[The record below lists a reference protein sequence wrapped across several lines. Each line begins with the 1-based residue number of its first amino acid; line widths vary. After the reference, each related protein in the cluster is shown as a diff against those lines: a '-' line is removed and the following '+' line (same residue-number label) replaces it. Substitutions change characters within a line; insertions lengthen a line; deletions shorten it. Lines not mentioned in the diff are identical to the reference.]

1 MVQKWRRN
9 YKRMTG
15 SIEDLDRSVLWK
27 KARQNKNGEYDDKTI
42 MEQAARIDELTK
54 QKSDGSLK
62 TEGCNDILTMAL
74 GTPESSSRVRG
85 VGNSVTP
92 STYFHLPRRGN
103 QSHWEKK
110 CNDLEAVVVQ
120 LQTRLS
126 AVEQQIPYTPE
137 SEHVSSNILR
147 SGYEGNFQPDFLLTE
162 NRVRTKDDIPPQALT
177 QKIIKRKCSNTLK
190 SGGRGNFQHDS
201 LLAENMVRTKDDIPS
216 QDPKQNKRKG
226 KPCKLAI
233 GSIENI
239 VAHGTVYERIEHN
252 EAIHTVPLG
261 ESNVRVS
268 VEVVIQKDAPLPI
281 PIPDEMFIVGEAV
294 GFFVAW
300 PKNLVLVGDE
310 HIKYDE
316 AIDIPLE
323 KDIFG
328 EEINIQLQRVDM
340 EYICH
345 VKELSVTCIMLYIS
359 HLHQVL
365 KASNWRKQFVFVN
378 PCVVS
383 GKTMAGEKSK
393 SVLLARRLEE
403 ALLEQLVLIPYNI
416 GYHWIFSSVPATTYK
431 RGMWVLCNAVYERPH
446 QRSKHP
452 KKTKFQRKKDL
463 HGNRT

>member
-1 MVQKWRRN
+1 M
-9 YKRMTG
+9 
-15 SIEDLDRSVLWK
+15 
-27 KARQNKNGEYDDKTI
+27 
-42 MEQAARIDELTK
+42 
-54 QKSDGSLK
+54 
-62 TEGCNDILTMAL
+62 
-74 GTPESSSRVRG
+74 
-85 VGNSVTP
+85 
-92 STYFHLPRRGN
+92 
-103 QSHWEKK
+103 
-110 CNDLEAVVVQ
+110 
-120 LQTRLS
+120 
-126 AVEQQIPYTPE
+126 
-137 SEHVSSNILR
+137 
-147 SGYEGNFQPDFLLTE
+147 
-162 NRVRTKDDIPPQALT
+162 VRTKDDIPP
-177 QKIIKRKCSNTLK
+177 
-190 SGGRGNFQHDS
+190 
-201 LLAENMVRTKDDIPS
+201 

-268 VEVVIQKDAPLPI
+268 VKVVIQKDAPLPI
-281 PIPDEMFIVGEAV
+281 PIPDEMLIVGEAV

-300 PKNLVLVGDE
+300 PKNLVLVSDEGASINVECGKYQESIQSFVSLVE

-328 EEINIQLQRVDM
+328 EEINVQLQKVDM

-383 GKTMAGEKSK
+383 GKTMAEEKSK
-393 SVLLARRLEE
+393 SVLLARRLED
-403 ALLEQLVLIPYNI
+403 AMLEQLVLIPYNI
-416 GYHWIFSSVPATTYK
+416 GYHWILLVIDLTLMIVYLLDPINSKINTSSEIVINTALKIYETTQKKRRTNPVWKVVQFNGKKLTRKPNLIKCELNKWILGSYLIVNFRRSFSDTMIFPQDFYK
-431 RGMWVLCNAVYERPH
+431 RYSLVSENLIIAV
-446 QRSKHP
+446 
-452 KKTKFQRKKDL
+452 KDL
-463 HGNRT
+463 HRLLFIREIWLNFQVLLINDMF

>member
-1 MVQKWRRN
+1 M
-9 YKRMTG
+9 
-15 SIEDLDRSVLWK
+15 ED
-27 KARQNKNGEYDDKTI
+27 
-42 MEQAARIDELTK
+42 AARIDELTK

-62 TEGCNDILTMAL
+62 IEGCTDILTMAL

-103 QSHWEKK
+103 LSHWEKK

-120 LQTRLS
+120 LQARLS
-126 AVEQQIPYTPE
+126 VVEQQIPYTPE
-137 SEHVSSNILR
+137 SKHVSSNILR
-147 SGYEGNFQPDFLLTE
+147 SGYEGNFQPNFLLTE
-162 NRVRTKDDIPPQALT
+162 NRVSTKDDIPPQALT
-177 QKIIKRKCSNTLK
+177 QKIIKVKCSNTLK

-201 LLAENMVRTKDDIPS
+201 LLAENMVRTKDDIPP

-261 ESNVRVS
+261 ESNVH
-268 VEVVIQKDAPLPI
+268 APLPI

-300 PKNLVLVGDE
+300 PNSLVLVDDEGASINVECGKYQESIQSFVSLVE

-316 AIDIPLE
+316 AIEIPQE

-328 EEINIQLQRVDM
+328 EEINIQLQRVVM

-345 VKELSVTCIMLYIS
+345 
-359 HLHQVL
+359 
-365 KASNWRKQFVFVN
+365 ASNWRKQFVFVN

-383 GKTMAGEKSK
+383 GKTMAREKSK

-403 ALLEQLVLIPYNI
+403 AMLEQLVPLDIVS
-416 GYHWIFSSVPATTYK
+416 H
-431 RGMWVLCNAVYERPH
+431 
-446 QRSKHP
+446 
-452 KKTKFQRKKDL
+452 
-463 HGNRT
+463 